1 MASTMMNTS
10 PQLQELLRL
19 PAQER
24 LRLARWLIDSMLED
38 APQPAAVSTGLLA
51 LAGRYEGGA
60 GDSAERHEEILAAE
74 VDSTTGLSK
83 RS

>member
-1 MASTMMNTS
+1 MMNTS
-10 PQLQELLRL
+10 SQLQELFRL

-24 LRLARWLIDSMLED
+24 LRLARWLIDSTLED
-38 APQPAAVSTGLLA
+38 VPQPPTVSNGLLA